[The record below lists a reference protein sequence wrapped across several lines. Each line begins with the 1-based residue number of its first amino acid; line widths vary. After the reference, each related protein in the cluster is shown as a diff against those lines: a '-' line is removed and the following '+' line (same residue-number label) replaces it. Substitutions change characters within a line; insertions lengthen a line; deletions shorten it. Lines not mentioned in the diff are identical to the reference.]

1 MIIKE
6 AIAIIQKARV
16 RLMSADLGALKKVS
30 DEIAEV
36 VEKTQDKMFG
46 PIRLP
51 TKRLRIT
58 TRKSPCGEG
67 TNTWEHYTMKIHKR
81 IIDVLAQDRSMLLI
95 MKIKIPESVIVEIE
109 LME

>member
-1 MIIKE
+1 MV
-6 AIAIIQKARV
+6 QKARV
-16 RLMSADLGALKKVS
+16 RLMSASLPDLKKVS
-30 DEIAEV
+30 EEIATV
-36 VEKTQDKMFG
+36 VEKTQDKMYG

-67 TNTWEHYTMKIHKR
+67 TNTWEHYRMDIHKR

>member
-1 MIIKE
+1 MLRKRFK
-6 AIAIIQKARV
+6 IIQKARV
-16 RLMSADLGALKKVS
+16 RLMSANLSDLQKVS
-30 DEIAEV
+30 DEIAQV
-36 VEKTQDKMFG
+36 VEKTQDKMYG

-51 TKRLRIT
+51 TKRLRLT

-67 TNTWEHYTMKIHKR
+67 TNTWEHYEMRIHKR

>member
-1 MIIKE
+1 
-6 AIAIIQKARV
+6 
-16 RLMSADLGALKKVS
+16 MSASLSDLKKVTKEIS
-30 DEIAEV
+30 DV
-36 VEKTQDKMFG
+36 VEKTQDKMYG
-46 PIRLP
+46 PVRLP

-67 TNTWEHYTMKIHKR
+67 TNTWEHYRMDIHKR

>member
-1 MIIKE
+1 MV
-6 AIAIIQKARV
+6 QRARV
-16 RLMSADLGALKKVS
+16 RLCSASLTDLQKVS
-30 DEIAEV
+30 NEIADV
-36 VEKTQDKMFG
+36 VEKTQDKMYG

-51 TKRLRIT
+51 TKKLRHT
-58 TRKSPCGEG
+58 TRKTPCGEG
-67 TNTWEHYTMKIHKR
+67 SKTWEHYEMRIHKR

>member
-1 MIIKE
+1 MI
-6 AIAIIQKARV
+6 QRARV
-16 RLMSADLGALKKVS
+16 RLMSANLDDLKKVQN
-30 DEIAEV
+30 EIAEV